1 MKIFGF
7 VKKLFFVGL
16 TILSSFT
23 NANSLNA
30 IPLSCISMSNQE
42 LKQDYKL
49 LMLMEMN
56 LCFFDLVLKQV
67 NGVAVVIIS
76 IIRMQNLCSWCSK
89 KSKC

>member
-1 MKIFGF
+1 MKIFRF
-7 VKKLFFVGL
+7 VKKVFFVGS
-16 TILSSFT
+16 TILSNFT
-23 NANSLNA
+23 NTNSLNA

-76 IIRMQNLCSWCSK
+76 IIRMQNLCS
-89 KSKC
+89 

>member
-7 VKKLFFVGL
+7 VKKVFFIGL
-16 TILSSFT
+16 TILSGFT

-76 IIRMQNLCSWCSK
+76 IIRMQSLCS
-89 KSKC
+89 

>member
-7 VKKLFFVGL
+7 VKKVFFIGL

-76 IIRMQNLCSWCSK
+76 IIRMQNLCS
-89 KSKC
+89 

>member
-7 VKKLFFVGL
+7 VKKVFFIGL
-16 TILSSFT
+16 TILSGFT

-76 IIRMQNLCSWCSK
+76 IIRMQNLCS
-89 KSKC
+89 

>member
-1 MKIFGF
+1 MKIFRF

-76 IIRMQNLCSWCSK
+76 IIRMQSLCS
-89 KSKC
+89 